1 MLKGRLCLFI
11 IWVPGCSRFLKLG
24 LYNHG
29 ASCFIYTPVAEA
41 IFLCILYVDRFGLL
55 LVANVPVNV
64 EVDATSNAAVGIAR
78 AFSFIASEKDPRQ
91 AFDWLLQVRRWF

>member
-1 MLKGRLCLFI
+1 MHI
-11 IWVPGCSRFLKLG
+11 
-24 LYNHG
+24 HG
-29 ASCFIYTPVAEA
+29 ASCFVYILEAEA
-41 IFLCILYVDRFGLL
+41 IFYAFFYVDRFGLL

-64 EVDATSNAAVGIAR
+64 EVDATSNAAVGLAR